1 MLQTLF
7 LLLAT
12 AVGWRPSL
20 LADTNLAVGTVSLR
34 FGTVC
39 CLLVPDGY
47 QMGNCGQWFFC
58 VPVPKI
64 TAYRV
69 SPVSWLLNGTSK
81 QHSEK
86 PQHLFLTPNDLKK
99 MLQTYFLLARSYYAS
114 AGKIQPCRCS
124 KPSNSLL
131 TNGSSRSYHLHSESQ
146 HRIWSIINT
155 FLFCGVASQCESWDI
170 SMHFSNSTCSTEVEE
185 WESKKVKV
193 PLKGSWDTQGP
204 NVKCGG
210 KARSKK
216 VMEEISICSNLW
228 SVFQNVDLVVNL

>member
-20 LADTNLAVGTVSLR
+20 LADTNLAVGTVSLW

-47 QMGNCGQWFFC
+47 QMGNCGQWFLC

-69 SPVSWLLNGTSK
+69 SVVSWLLNGTSK

-86 PQHLFLTPNDLKK
+86 PQHLFVTLNDLKK
-99 MLQTYFLLARSYYAS
+99 NVARSYCAS
-114 AGKIQPCRCS
+114 AGKIQPCRCLQ
-124 KPSNSLL
+124 PSNSLL
-131 TNGSSRSYHLHSESQ
+131 ANGSSRSHHLNSNSRHSM
-146 HRIWSIINT
+146 WSIINI
-155 FLFCGVASQCESWDI
+155 FFSVVAPQCRSSEIFQGIFQTVLAAAKWK
-170 SMHFSNSTCSTEVEE
+170 N
-185 WESKKVKV
+185 KKTKN
-193 PLKGSWDTQGP
+193 LKCLW
-204 NVKCGG
+204 
-210 KARSKK
+210 KAAGIPKGQ
-216 VMEEISICSNLW
+216 M
-228 SVFQNVDLVVNL
+228 

>member
-20 LADTNLAVGTVSLR
+20 LADTNLAVGTVSLW

-47 QMGNCGQWFFC
+47 QMGNCGQWFHC

-69 SPVSWLLNGTSK
+69 SLVSRVLNGTSK

-86 PQHLFLTPNDLKK
+86 SQHLFLTPNDLKNVADILSFSQELLCICRK
-99 MLQTYFLLARSYYAS
+99 NTTLQMPAAIKLTLA
-114 AGKIQPCRCS
+114 
-124 KPSNSLL
+124 
-131 TNGSSRSYHLHSESQ
+131 NGSSRSLHLNSVSQ
-146 HRIWSIINT
+146 HWMWGIINV
-155 FLFCGVASQCESWDI
+155 GVQTYFKAFFKQ
-170 SMHFSNSTCSTEVEE
+170 FSAVRWKN
-185 WESKKVKV
+185 KKTIN
-193 PLKGSWDTQGP
+193 LKGLW
-204 NVKCGG
+204 
-210 KARSKK
+210 KAA
-216 VMEEISICSNLW
+216 EIPEGQS
-228 SVFQNVDLVVNL
+228 